1 MQSGKQNK
9 TVFICNQCGFESR
22 KWLGRCPDCGAWDSL
37 NQSAAPLA
45 ALKTA
50 AAEVQPL
57 AGSSEEDNA
66 RLLTGMSE
74 LDRVLGGGIVPGS
87 LVLIGGDP
95 GIGKSTLLLQFM
107 AAVAGSAGQVLY
119 VTGEESIR
127 QIRLRA
133 QRLKVAEAAI
143 AVSTETCV
151 EAISALALKM
161 QPVLLAVDSIQT
173 MFSQEVASTPG
184 SITQVRES
192 AARLLVLAKNNN
204 LPVFLVGH
212 VTKDGSI
219 AGPRVL

>member
-74 LDRVLGGGIVPGS
+74 QDRVLGGGIVPGS

-107 AAVAGSAGQVLY
+107 AAVAGSAGQGL
-119 VTGEESIR
+119 
-127 QIRLRA
+127 
-133 QRLKVAEAAI
+133 
-143 AVSTETCV
+143 
-151 EAISALALKM
+151 
-161 QPVLLAVDSIQT
+161 
-173 MFSQEVASTPG
+173 
-184 SITQVRES
+184 
-192 AARLLVLAKNNN
+192 
-204 LPVFLVGH
+204 
-212 VTKDGSI
+212 
-219 AGPRVL
+219 